1 MRKLANLIVVNSE
14 KLKNSLFVD
23 SYINHKRSL
32 DLISSA
38 KSAMPTSII
47 EYLKLIFNLRAIFA
61 VVKLRAL
68 IKTYEEKRLKHNIE
82 YVKKETIKRDKFFR
96 DIGGKSLD
104 YQQIQAVIPD
114 EDNVLVI
121 AGAGSGKT
129 LTIEAKIK

>member
-1 MRKLANLIVVNSE
+1 
-14 KLKNSLFVD
+14 
-23 SYINHKRSL
+23 
-32 DLISSA
+32 
-38 KSAMPTSII
+38 MPTSII